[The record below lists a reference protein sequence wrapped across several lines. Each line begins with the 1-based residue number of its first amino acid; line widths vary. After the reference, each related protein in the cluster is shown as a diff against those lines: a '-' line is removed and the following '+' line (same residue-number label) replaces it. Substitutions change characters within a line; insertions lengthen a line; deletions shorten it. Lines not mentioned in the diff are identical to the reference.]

1 MAIRYGTVALVV
13 FAWKTLRDSLGRQDI
28 KSLGQMTVK
37 VEQTLRV
44 ALSDANSFG
53 LKPTNALSTV

>member
-13 FAWKTLRDSLGRQDI
+13 FAWKTLRDSPGRQDI
-28 KSLGQMTVK
+28 KSLGQMAVK
-37 VEQTLRV
+37 VEQTLLRV

-53 LKPTNALSTV
+53 LKPTNALSI